1 MRVEY
6 VRNGNSVKRRVMT
19 TKKEE
24 IIQKIISYCV
34 LILLAATVIIPFY
47 ILIVSA
53 FKPMGYIGF
62 LENPS
67 PFSGLDFNG
76 FIKAFTGADA
86 TIGDND
92 TPTILVGLMNT
103 LIITIPSTLGGL
115 FISALS
121 AYAFAKTKFKG
132 KNVLFFLMLIT
143 TMIPGIV
150 MMTPLVSI
158 YTTLG
163 LYNTLFPLIVPGM
176 FGTAV
181 CVFFLRQSFMA
192 IPDDYIDAAK
202 LDGIGHFRIFWKI
215 VVPISLPSLIS
226 QGILGFV
233 AGYNDYLGPLLYLKG
248 DSTYNITLQIALA
261 NFMGKS
267 INSYQT
273 LMAATVISLI
283 PTVVI
288 FIVCQK
294 FFVKGI
300 TNSGLKQL

>member
-6 VRNGNSVKRRVMT
+6 IKSGDSSKRRIMT

-24 IIQKIISYCV
+24 IIQKIISYVV
-34 LILLAATVIIPFY
+34 LSLLALTVIIPFY

-67 PFSGLDFNG
+67 PFSGLNLNG

-92 TPTILVGLMNT
+92 TPTILVGLLNT

-132 KNVLFFLMLIT
+132 RNVLFFIMLIT

-176 FGTAV
+176 FGTAI

-283 PTVVI
+283 PTIVI

-300 TNSGLKQL
+300 VNSGLK